1 LRRANKGEELVG
13 FISLGLSIASGFF
26 MLIALIPFLGWL
38 NWITTLPLAIA
49 GAILGLLSAARDKNI
64 FGIAGLIIGIIVI
77 FIGSGRLFIGC
88 GIF

>member
-1 LRRANKGEELVG
+1 MG

-49 GAILGLLSAARDKNI
+49 GAILGLISTARSRSP
-64 FGIAGLIIGIIVI
+64 FGVAGLVIGVVVI